1 VLARQQGT
9 KSGTILVNSLFCV
22 GQYKSS
28 KSGTVP
34 DVLGQLA
41 L

>member
-9 KSGTILVNSLFCV
+9 KSGTIL
-22 GQYKSS
+22 GQW
-28 KSGTVP
+28 TRTQNAP